1 MKRIPWNI
9 TGILKEKQNNLSRNK
24 SKPLNRVVFLCPF
37 LTSHLCGIC
46 IKIKGMIT
54 NLEQE
59 AEERKAG
66 RRAAATLRNDFRN
79 LIRNSFKS
87 RSGKL
92 EKSTVTARYKEAR
105 LDRLVI
111 SQPSYSFQSHF
122 GSTKSGT
129 QGVTTRKGAD
139 VKGFNRHVNGKTV
152 QVSSYNRAGGKVKAF
167 NKNRNYNAY
176 NHIARALQSTKA
188 LETLATD
195 LGNNR
200 ITQITSQINF

>member
-1 MKRIPWNI
+1 
-9 TGILKEKQNNLSRNK
+9 
-24 SKPLNRVVFLCPF
+24 
-37 LTSHLCGIC
+37 
-46 IKIKGMIT
+46 MIT
-54 NLEQE
+54 NLDQE

-66 RRAAATLRNDFRN
+66 RKAAATLRNDFRV

-111 SQPSYSFQSHF
+111 SQPAYSFQSHF

-129 QGVTTRKGAD
+129 QGATNRKGAD
-139 VKGFNRHVNGKTV
+139 VKGFTRHINGKTV
-152 QVSSYNRAGGKVKAF
+152 QVSSYNRTGGQVKAF
-167 NKNRNYNAY
+167 NKNRNYAAY